1 MNYFSRIDNVL
12 CWNTSTKKP
21 GLERKKYGTPDMK
34 KKERKAQGLTFLRVL
49 ARAKPDCATTESV
62 TLYCFGLFYPN
73 SVHLN
78 TLAELHLSGD
88 LVTKLTVLH
97 FFCNFAPLNQ

>member
-1 MNYFSRIDNVL
+1 MVSCAGIHLQRNQVWKGKSTALRI
-12 CWNTSTKKP
+12 
-21 GLERKKYGTPDMK
+21 YK

-78 TLAELHLSGD
+78 TLAEIHLSGD
-88 LVTKLTVLH
+88 LVTKLTVLY